1 MAQTKKTA
9 PAARPAKAAKAPSK
23 KAAGAPKSAKKP
35 APKPKA
41 AEKPAPK
48 AKTEKAPAKKP
59 VPAPRASAK
68 ALPAARSS
76 AKDVA
81 KPSSKDVTVEAP
93 KASSKDVS
101 AGKASSRDVG
111 KASSRDVGKASSRDV
126 GKASSRDVS
135 KASSRDVSKAAKVAP
150 KIEAKIIE
158 PDLGTYRTRP
168 PPPLPRIASQPPP
181 PPAPPPPRP
190 PMPPAKGYQPIVN
203 IQPFPRSTEPLNLSV
218 GDKAVHPLHGLGE
231 VSSIEH
237 REVGGVSGDF
247 YILRILDKGMRVM
260 VPKASAT
267 SSGLRAVMSE
277 KDANAVLDT
286 LRAKEVAVDLQ
297 PWSRRFR
304 AYTEMMKSG
313 SPHEVAKVLRDM
325 FRLKFD
331 KDLSF
336 GERRLLDQ
344 AKSLLMKELAAAKK
358 ISEAD
363 LLTEVSDMFR
373 A

>member
-1 MAQTKKTA
+1 MAQPKKSA
-9 PAARPAKAAKAPSK
+9 SEARPARAPAKGSKPKQQVADAARSPKSTAPKAKAPPTPKASAAKK
-23 KAAGAPKSAKKP
+23 KAAPSAPAPAPKSAPAPAPKKAAAAKVSPAKPVAIAVPATEAKASPAKPEIPAARTSVKQLVEVPVAKAAEPAKVAVKPEP
-35 APKPKA
+35 APKP
-41 AEKPAPK
+41 P
-48 AKTEKAPAKKP
+48 
-59 VPAPRASAK
+59 
-68 ALPAARSS
+68 
-76 AKDVA
+76 
-81 KPSSKDVTVEAP
+81 
-93 KASSKDVS
+93 
-101 AGKASSRDVG
+101 
-111 KASSRDVGKASSRDV
+111 
-126 GKASSRDVS
+126 
-135 KASSRDVSKAAKVAP
+135 
-150 KIEAKIIE
+150 EAKISE
-158 PDLGTYRTRP
+158 LEFGTYRTRP
-168 PPPLPRIASQPPP
+168 PPPLPRLASQPPP
-181 PPAPPPPRP
+181 APSPPAPRP
-190 PMPPAKGYQPIVN
+190 HITPSKGYQPIVT
-203 IQPFPRSTEPLNLSV
+203 IQPFPRSTEPLNLTV

-260 VPKASAT
+260 VPKNSAS

-286 LRAKEVAVDLQ
+286 LRAPETAVDLQ

-344 AKSLLMKELAAAKK
+344 AKSLLMKELAAAKQ
-358 ISEAD
+358 ISETD
-363 LLTEVSDMFR
+363 LMAQVNEMFK
-373 A
+373 AT

>member
-1 MAQTKKTA
+1 MVQPKKVA
-9 PAARPAKAAKAPSK
+9 SEARPAKPAAKGAPKPK
-23 KAAGAPKSAKKP
+23 KAADAAHPPKPAAVKAKASATAKQSRAPLPKKKEPPTSEKKP
-35 APKPKA
+35 AP
-41 AEKPAPK
+41 AP
-48 AKTEKAPAKKP
+48 APAKE
-59 VPAPRASAK
+59 PAPAPAAKEAPAPAKEAPARPSAK
-68 ALPAARSS
+68 RIPAA
-76 AKDVA
+76 
-81 KPSSKDVTVEAP
+81 PSSRTLVGMP
-93 KASSKDVS
+93 K
-101 AGKASSRDVG
+101 
-111 KASSRDVGKASSRDV
+111 
-126 GKASSRDVS
+126 
-135 KASSRDVSKAAKVAP
+135 AKVAP
-150 KIEAKIIE
+150 AEAPASAVKPPEAKISE
-158 PDLGTYRTRP
+158 LEFGTYRTRP
-168 PPPLPRIASQPPP
+168 PPPLPRLASQPPP
-181 PPAPPPPRP
+181 APSPPVQRPHIPPS
-190 PMPPAKGYQPIVN
+190 KGYQPIVT
-203 IQPFPRSTEPLNLSV
+203 IQPFPRSTEPLNLTV

-260 VPKASAT
+260 VPKNSAS

-277 KDANAVLDT
+277 KDADAVLDT
-286 LRAKEVAVDLQ
+286 LRAREVAVDLQ

-358 ISEAD
+358 ISEVD
-363 LLTEVSDMFR
+363 LMTEVSEMFK

>member
-1 MAQTKKTA
+1 M
-9 PAARPAKAAKAPSK
+9 PAA
-23 KAAGAPKSAKKP
+23 
-35 APKPKA
+35 
-41 AEKPAPK
+41 
-48 AKTEKAPAKKP
+48 
-59 VPAPRASAK
+59 RASAK
-68 ALPAARSS
+68 RLPAAAPS
-76 AKDVA
+76 APALA
-81 KPSSKDVTVEAP
+81 KPAVKAEPPP
-93 KASSKDVS
+93 K
-101 AGKASSRDVG
+101 
-111 KASSRDVGKASSRDV
+111 
-126 GKASSRDVS
+126 
-135 KASSRDVSKAAKVAP
+135 P
-150 KIEAKIIE
+150 PEAKISE
-158 PDLGTYRTRP
+158 LEFGTYRTRP
-168 PPPLPRIASQPPP
+168 PPPLPRLASQPPP
-181 PPAPPPPRP
+181 APSPPAPRPHIPPS
-190 PMPPAKGYQPIVN
+190 KGYQPIVT

-260 VPKASAT
+260 VPKNSAS

-286 LRAKEVAVDLQ
+286 LRAPETAVDLQ

-363 LLTEVSDMFR
+363 LMTEVSEMFK

>member
-1 MAQTKKTA
+1 VSL
-9 PAARPAKAAKAPSK
+9 AA
-23 KAAGAPKSAKKP
+23 
-35 APKPKA
+35 
-41 AEKPAPK
+41 
-48 AKTEKAPAKKP
+48 
-59 VPAPRASAK
+59 
-68 ALPAARSS
+68 
-76 AKDVA
+76 
-81 KPSSKDVTVEAP
+81 
-93 KASSKDVS
+93 ASSKDV
-101 AGKASSRDVG
+101 AKAAASSKDVA
-111 KASSRDVGKASSRDV
+111 KAA
-126 GKASSRDVS
+126 ASSRDVS
-135 KASSRDVSKAAKVAP
+135 KAAASSRDVSKAAKPAP
-150 KIEAKIIE
+150 PPPKYTE

-181 PPAPPPPRP
+181 APSPPPVRP

-363 LLTEVSDMFR
+363 LLAEVSEMFK

>member
-1 MAQTKKTA
+1 MTQSGFLCYGGRLSTMVQPKKSASEARPARAPAKGSKPKKVADAARPPKPAAKAKASPTPKAPASTAKKKAA
-9 PAARPAKAAKAPSK
+9 PAASKAPKK
-23 KAAGAPKSAKKP
+23 KAAAAPEKAAAAAKVFK
-35 APKPKA
+35 KKA
-41 AEKPAPK
+41 AEA
-48 AKTEKAPAKKP
+48 
-59 VPAPRASAK
+59 PAPRASAK
-68 ALPAARSS
+68 RLPA
-76 AKDVA
+76 
-81 KPSSKDVTVEAP
+81 PAP
-93 KASSKDVS
+93 A
-101 AGKASSRDVG
+101 APA
-111 KASSRDVGKASSRDV
+111 A
-126 GKASSRDVS
+126 
-135 KASSRDVSKAAKVAP
+135 KAAKAAAKARAAPAEPAP
-150 KIEAKIIE
+150 KPPEAKISE
-158 PDLGTYRTRP
+158 LEFGTYRTRP
-168 PPPLPRIASQPPP
+168 PPPLPRLASQPPP
-181 PPAPPPPRP
+181 APSPPAPRPHIPPS
-190 PMPPAKGYQPIVN
+190 KGYQPIVT

-260 VPKASAT
+260 VPKNSAS

-286 LRAKEVAVDLQ
+286 LRAPETAVDLQ

-363 LLTEVSDMFR
+363 LMAEVSEMFK

>member
-1 MAQTKKTA
+1 MAQSKKVA
-9 PAARPAKAAKAPSK
+9 PAARPAKAPAKGAAKPPKKEAEAKRAP
-23 KAAGAPKSAKKP
+23 
-35 APKPKA
+35 
-41 AEKPAPK
+41 KPAPK
-48 AKTEKAPAKKP
+48 AKAKPEPKAKKP
-59 VPAPRASAK
+59 EASSKSASKAPKSEKPIKAEGSSVPQARPSSKSVAPAAPSSRAVSAKLVAPAPSSRAVSAK
-68 ALPAARSS
+68 AS
-76 AKDVA
+76 
-81 KPSSKDVTVEAP
+81 T
-93 KASSKDVS
+93 KDVS
-101 AGKASSRDVG
+101 AAAKASPQAV
-111 KASSRDVGKASSRDV
+111 KAPE
-126 GKASSRDVS
+126 
-135 KASSRDVSKAAKVAP
+135 P
-150 KIEAKIIE
+150 KMPE
-158 PDLGTYRTRP
+158 PEFGTYRTRP
-168 PPPLPRIASQPPP
+168 PPPLPRIAAQSIPA
-181 PPAPPPPRP
+181 PAPPPPRP
-190 PMPPAKGYQPIVN
+190 PMPPAKGYQPIVT
-203 IQPFPRSTEPLNLSV
+203 IQPFPRSTEPLNLEV

-363 LLTEVSDMFR
+363 LLAEVSDMFK